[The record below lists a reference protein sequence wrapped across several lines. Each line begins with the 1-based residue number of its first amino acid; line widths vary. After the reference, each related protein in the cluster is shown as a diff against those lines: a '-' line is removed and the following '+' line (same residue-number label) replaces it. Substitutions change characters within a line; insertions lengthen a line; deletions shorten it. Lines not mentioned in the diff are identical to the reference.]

1 VNDLSG
7 LFLGVIAL
15 ATLIMASI
23 QIGALVIALRLG
35 REVKQLASTVQNDLR
50 PLIARATM
58 IADDAARTAALATTQ
73 AQKLDRLLTDV
84 SRRVDET
91 SAIIQTAIIT
101 PAREGI
107 ALVAALKAGL
117 SALRTIRPF
126 RSRTGIVED
135 EDALFIG

>member
-23 QIGALVIALRLG
+23 QIGALVVALRLG

-58 IADDAARTAALATTQ
+58 IADDAAKTAALATTQ

-107 ALVAALKAGL
+107 ALVAAIKAGL

-126 RSRTGIVED
+126 RSRTGVVED

>member
-15 ATLIMASI
+15 ATAIMASI
-23 QIGALVIALRLG
+23 QIGALVVALRLG

-58 IADDAARTAALATTQ
+58 IADDAAKTAALATTQ

-107 ALVAALKAGL
+107 ALVAAIKAGL

-126 RSRTGIVED
+126 RSRTGVVED

>member
-15 ATLIMASI
+15 ATAIMASI
-23 QIGALVIALRLG
+23 QIGALVVALRLG

-58 IADDAARTAALATTQ
+58 IADDAAKTAALATTQ
-73 AQKLDRLLTDV
+73 AQKLDRLITDV

-107 ALVAALKAGL
+107 ALVAAIKAGL
-117 SALRTIRPF
+117 SVLRTVRPF
-126 RSRTGIVED
+126 RSRSGVVED

>member
-1 VNDLSG
+1 MNDLSG

-23 QIGALVIALRLG
+23 QIGALVVALRLG
-35 REVKQLASTVQNDLR
+35 REVKQLASTVQNDIR

-58 IADDAARTAALATTQ
+58 IADDAAKTAALATTQ

-107 ALVAALKAGL
+107 ALVAAIKAGL

-126 RSRTGIVED
+126 RSRTGVVED

>member
-1 VNDLSG
+1 MNDLSG

-23 QIGALVIALRLG
+23 QIGALVIAVRLG

-73 AQKLDRLLTDV
+73 AQKLDRLITDV

-107 ALVAALKAGL
+107 ALVAAVKAGL
-117 SALRTIRPF
+117 SALRTLRPF
-126 RSRTGIVED
+126 RSRTGVVED

>member
-7 LFLGVIAL
+7 LFLAIIAL

-35 REVKQLASTVQNDLR
+35 REIKQLASTVQNDLR

-107 ALVAALKAGL
+107 ALVAAIKAGL

-126 RSRTGIVED
+126 RSRTGVVED